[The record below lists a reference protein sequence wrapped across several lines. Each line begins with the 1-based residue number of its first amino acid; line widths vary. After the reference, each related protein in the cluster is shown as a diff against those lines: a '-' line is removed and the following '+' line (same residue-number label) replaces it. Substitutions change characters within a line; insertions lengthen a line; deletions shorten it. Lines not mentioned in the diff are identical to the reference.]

1 MVSRAGSCC
10 VDGANAYPPEDVRG
24 EQGHEFSVVTDEVRN
39 LAMRTWESA
48 QQIQTML
55 KNHSLRGRRGP

>member
-1 MVSRAGSCC
+1 M
-10 VDGANAYPPEDVRG
+10 DGANAYPPEDVRG